1 MYQTRARALVHA
13 RRPERDDMTGNGQ
26 SGGREGLCFAYFA
39 LGDFRRHPWPYSA
52 RCVQG
57 RAVCL
62 VLVPAARNLPFAL
75 LPPSS
80 FALLPRATPFNPF
93 ARTCDSSGDFVGSP
107 LTKGGGFSRGKPGK
121 RNGEGAQRGPEKGGV
136 R

>member
-26 SGGREGLCFAYFA
+26 SGGREGPL
-39 LGDFRRHPWPYSA
+39 FRVLRFGGFSAASVAYSA

-62 VLVPAARNLPFAL
+62 VLVPSAARNLPFAL
-75 LPPSS
+75 L
-80 FALLPRATPFNPF
+80 
-93 ARTCDSSGDFVGSP
+93 SP
-107 LTKGGGFSRGKPGK
+107 LLLRPP
-121 RNGEGAQRGPEKGGV
+121 PESHPLQPFRTHV
-136 R
+136 